1 MHRETLETE
10 TPGRGFSEI
19 TGAVNRVIRK
29 SGIADGLCHLFIL
42 HTSASMIVTENADPE
57 VLRDLD
63 MFIGGLVRDGDP
75 RFVHTAEGID
85 DMSAHVRSILT
96 QTSLTIPVTGRGLLL
111 GTWQGVFIWE
121 HRTRPHA
128 RRVIVTVADAGHG

>member
-1 MHRETLETE
+1 MHRETLEIQ

-19 TGAVNRVIRK
+19 TDAINRVVRK
-29 SGIADGLCHLFIL
+29 SGADDGLCHLFIL
-42 HTSASMIVTENADPE
+42 HTSASMIVTENADPD

-63 MFIGGLVRDGDP
+63 TFMGGLVRDGDA
-75 RFVHTAEGID
+75 RFAHTAEGID

-96 QTSLTIPVTGRGLLL
+96 GTSLTIPVTRGELLL

-128 RRVIVTVADAGHG
+128 RRVVVTVADAGHG